1 MIKKIVVL
9 FFVLF
14 IYGNISA
21 QDLYKADPRLK
32 ECLSDDF
39 ITQLENSKSELLLYY
54 NYFLENSY
62 YAVNLKSVDKP
73 VTGADIHNVKI
84 KSDISGEVKKFSEKN
99 YQKEKFNPLKYD
111 FSLSM
116 NSFTTYL
123 WKDAG
128 IAIVFYPLSHISA
141 DFKSYIKTK

>member
-1 MIKKIVVL
+1 MNL
-9 FFVLF
+9 L
-14 IYGNISA
+14 
-21 QDLYKADPRLK
+21 
-32 ECLSDDF
+32 CLSDNF

-62 YAVNLKSVDKP
+62 YVVDLKSVDKP
-73 VTGADIHNVKI
+73 VTGTDIHTVKLR
-84 KSDISGEVKKFSEKN
+84 SDIPGEVQKFSEKN
-99 YQKEKFNPLKYD
+99 YKKEKFNPLKYD

-128 IAIVFYPLSHISA
+128 IAIVFHPLSHISA
-141 DFKSYIKTK
+141 DFKNYLKIK